1 MLKRFLILFCL
12 SVSLLQITKGAEILK
27 LNSDWKFRKVGDP
40 NWHQATVPGSVYTDL
55 LSNKMIPDPYLK
67 DNADHLQWVD
77 SAEWEYQSSFVIS
90 DELAKSQE
98 MELVFSG
105 LDTYADVFL
114 NDVNILQADNMF
126 RSWKVN
132 CQKLIKPG
140 ANSLRIVFHPA
151 IKKAAEASLKIV
163 YTLPG
168 EDRVFTRKAA
178 YQYGWDF
185 APRLLGCGIWKP
197 IELHFWNHLTFQ
209 DVRIQL
215 KELTDKRATMRM
227 EVDVLAND
235 TGFFNLKMINKG
247 NGQRLGKNED
257 LKKGLNTISY
267 DYQIFG
273 PKKWWCNGYGDPF
286 LYTFYFEGND
296 FKGNIDRKEF
306 SYGLRTIE
314 LVQEK
319 DSIGKSFY
327 FKLNGV
333 PVFAKGSNVV
343 PMDMFPGNIRT
354 GAIDSLVDDAAEC
367 NMNMLRVWGGG
378 IYPDDAF
385 YKRCDEKGILV
396 WQDFMFACSMLPG
409 DSSFVS
415 SVREEITDNVRRL
428 RHHACIAVWCGNNE
442 ADEGWKNW
450 GWQKQ
455 YKYSSADSIKIWSDY
470 NKLFLDVIPSVLKL
484 EDPARSYLPS
494 SPSIGWGHKESLLE
508 GDSHYWGIWWG
519 MEPFSNYENKVGRFV
534 SEYGFQGLPA
544 SSTIESFG
552 EEANWK
558 ISDPVLK
565 AHQKHPTGFETISE
579 YMKRDYPETDNANKY
594 RYYSQLLQSD
604 GLRTAIE
611 AHRRVKPKCM
621 GTLFWQWNDSWPGIS
636 WSARDYF
643 GNRKAAAYMVRDRF
657 KNIIVSPVIEGGNLN
672 TYIVSDSVN
681 DLACILVLKLYSFD
695 GKERWSHQEKLSLK
709 AGSSTLAFSIDTSF
723 TKQKIDPAKGYLLAS
738 VVSNGVTLDQRVFY
752 FRKPKDLILSKANP
766 EFSLDSS
773 GTVLSINSKV
783 LIKNLC
789 LRANENDQF
798 ELNYFDIL
806 PGAES
811 RVKIP
816 AGIAGKEIKLQME
829 SLNDKKGMNSVNIIR
844 TK

>member
-1 MLKRFLILFCL
+1 MMKRFLVLFCL
-12 SVSLLQITKGAEILK
+12 SVSLLQITNGAEIVK
-27 LNSDWKFRKVGDP
+27 LNSDWKFRKVGDA
-40 NWHQATVPGSVYTDL
+40 NWHPATVPGSVYTDL
-55 LSNKMIPDPYLK
+55 LSNKLIADPYLK

-77 SAEWEYQSSFVIS
+77 SAEWEYQSSFILS

-98 MELVFSG
+98 VELELSG

-126 RSWKVN
+126 RTWKVN

-140 ANSLRIVFHPA
+140 ANSLRVVFYSA
-151 IKKAAEASLKIV
+151 LKKASEAAAEIS

-178 YQYGWDF
+178 YQFGWDF
-185 APRLLGCGIWKP
+185 APRLLGCGIWKQ
-197 IELHFWNHLTFQ
+197 IELHFWNHFTFQ

-215 KELTDKRATMRM
+215 KELTDKRATLRM

-247 NGQRLGKNED
+247 NGQRLGRNED
-257 LKKGLNTISY
+257 LKKGMNTISY

-273 PKKWWCNGYGDPF
+273 PKKWWCNGYGEPF
-286 LYTFYFEGND
+286 LYTFYFEGAD
-296 FKGNIDRKEF
+296 FKGNFDRKEF
-306 SYGLRTIE
+306 SYGLRTLE

-333 PVFAKGSNVV
+333 QVFAKGANVV
-343 PMDMFPGNIRT
+343 PMDMFPGNIRQGT
-354 GAIDSLVDDAAEC
+354 IDSLVDDAATC

-409 DSSFVS
+409 DSAFIS

-428 RHHACIAVWCGNNE
+428 RHHASIALWCGNNE

-455 YKYSSADSIKIWSDY
+455 YKYSSVDSLKIWNDY
-470 NKLFLDVIPSVLKL
+470 NKLFADVIPSVLKQ
-484 EDPARSYLPS
+484 EDPARFYWPS
-494 SPSIGWGHKESLLE
+494 SPSIGWGHKESLQQ
-508 GDSHYWGIWWG
+508 GDSHYWGVWWG
-519 MEPFSNYENKVGRFV
+519 MEPFSNYENKVGRFM
-534 SEYGFQGLPA
+534 SEYGFQGLP
-544 SSTIESFG
+544 STSTIESFG
-552 EEANWK
+552 TEANWK
-558 ISDPVLK
+558 TSDPVLK
-565 AHQKHPTGFETISE
+565 SHQKHPTGFETISE
-579 YMKRDYPETDNANKY
+579 YMKRDYPEPMNANQY
-594 RYYSQLLQSD
+594 RYYSQLLQAD
-604 GLRTAIE
+604 GLQTAIE
-611 AHRRVKPKCM
+611 AHRRAKPKCM
-621 GTLFWQWNDSWPGIS
+621 GTLFWQWNDPWPGIS
-636 WSARDYF
+636 WSALDYY
-643 GNRKAAAYMVRDRF
+643 GNWKASAYVVKDRF
-657 KNIIVSPVIEGGNLN
+657 KNVIVSPVIEGSNLN
-672 TYIVSDSVN
+672 TYIVSDSIN
-681 DLACILVLKLYSFD
+681 DLSCILVLKLFSFD
-695 GKERWSHQEKLSLK
+695 GKERWLHQQKLSLK
-709 AGSSTLAFSIDTSF
+709 AGSSTLSFSIDTGF

-752 FRKPKDLILSKANP
+752 FRKPKDLILPKAKP

-773 GTVLSINSKV
+773 GTVLSIRSKV
-783 LIKNLC
+783 LIKNLS
-789 LRANENDQF
+789 LRANGNDQF

-806 PGAES
+806 PNAES
-811 RVKIP
+811 RIQIP
-816 AGIAGKEIKLQME
+816 AGITGKEMKLE
-829 SLNDKKGMNSVNIIR
+829 AEFLNDKKGMDNFEILR
-844 TK
+844 AK